1 MPGVRPVNMAAFY
14 IAVLFSTLVFAFMTQ
29 AQPLLLTT
37 TLGVEAARAGGVG
50 GGIVLWGSWVVILCV
65 GLFGALSDKLGR
77 LPVFALGFL
86 LMGLCCFLH
95 PQAERVGAELGRL
108 LPGEAQLD
116 GVAGLLALRLLYAVG
131 VAAAIAMLPTVL
143 ADYAVDSD
151 RGRATGIRTVMGGM
165 GALLATGAL
174 LQLPKLLVSLG
185 FDSQAAL
192 RFTYQAA
199 AYLIFAVALFLC
211 LFLQRRTLAQAQRRE
226 SVWEITRE
234 GLRAARDPGVA
245 LAYGGA
251 FLARAPLAMFGA
263 FFALWSKQRGLDIG
277 LGPEETS
284 LAFIVAIVFALLG
297 APIFGLMADRLN
309 RVTALVLACAVAALG
324 YGSTWFIQDP
334 LGLELPRCLW
344 LWRCGRC
351 WCETG
356 WCLCVNSASLWPA
369 EKGVT
374 GTMSQHFLGIRLA
387 PGVQPINLAAFYV
400 AALVGILIF
409 AFMNQAQ
416 ILLLTPELGVDP
428 KQKGSISGD
437 LVFWGEVVVLGL
449 VGIFGSLSDKIGRL
463 PIFCGGFVFL
473 GLLCFLQ
480 PEAGSLNGLLVMR
493 LFYAVGVAAV
503 IGMLPTVLADYA
515 VDADRGRATGIQGV
529 MNGIGAMITVFA
541 LLKLPSLLTSLGDD
555 SQTAVRRT
563 YQLVAYLSFAVA
575 IFLAL
580 FLQRRAVNQTQ
591 RPEGTLLQIA
601 IEGLRAARDPGIALA
616 YGAAFLSRGLLT
628 VLGVFFTVW
637 GEKFGVAA
645 GYTPVDAVARV
656 GLVIGVAQTFALI
669 GAPLF
674 GILADRLNRVTA
686 LVLACAVAA
695 LGYGSTW
702 FIHDPLGLDLAALLG
717 VVGAAALIGLGEV
730 GCIIT
735 SGVLIAQQAPPR
747 VRGAVIGFFNLS
759 GAAGILVAS
768 ALGGRL
774 FDNWRPSG
782 PFLLFGALALIVAVW
797 GLAVR
802 GRVVPLRE
810 PGAPE
815 AG

>member
-1 MPGVRPVNMAAFY
+1 VSANAPDSPQGERRLQSYLGIRLMPGVRPVNMAAFY

-309 RVTALVLACAVAALG
+309 RVTALVLACTVAALG

-334 LGLELPRCLW
+334 LGLELP
-344 LWRCGRC
+344 G
-351 WCETG
+351 
-356 WCLCVNSASLWPA
+356 
-369 EKGVT
+369 
-374 GTMSQHFLGIRLA
+374 
-387 PGVQPINLAAFYV
+387 
-400 AALVGILIF
+400 
-409 AFMNQAQ
+409 
-416 ILLLTPELGVDP
+416 LL
-428 KQKGSISGD
+428 GD
-437 LVFWGEVVVLGL
+437 L
-449 VGIFGSLSDKIGRL
+449 
-463 PIFCGGFVFL
+463 
-473 GLLCFLQ
+473 
-480 PEAGSLNGLLVMR
+480 
-493 LFYAVGVAAV
+493 
-503 IGMLPTVLADYA
+503 
-515 VDADRGRATGIQGV
+515 
-529 MNGIGAMITVFA
+529 
-541 LLKLPSLLTSLGDD
+541 
-555 SQTAVRRT
+555 
-563 YQLVAYLSFAVA
+563 AVA
-575 IFLAL
+575 
-580 FLQRRAVNQTQ
+580 
-591 RPEGTLLQIA
+591 
-601 IEGLRAARDPGIALA
+601 
-616 YGAAFLSRGLLT
+616 
-628 VLGVFFTVW
+628 
-637 GEKFGVAA
+637 
-645 GYTPVDAVARV
+645 
-656 GLVIGVAQTFALI
+656 
-669 GAPLF
+669 
-674 GILADRLNRVTA
+674 
-686 LVLACAVAA
+686 AVAA
-695 LGYGSTW
+695 LIG
-702 FIHDPLGLDLAALLG
+702 F
-717 VVGAAALIGLGEV
+717 GAV
-730 GCIIT
+730 GCEIT
-735 SGVLIAQQAPPR
+735 SAVLIAQQAPGR
-747 VRGAVIGFFNLS
+747 VRGAVIGFFSLS
-759 GAAGILVAS
+759 GAVGIVVAGS
-768 ALGGRL
+768 LGDL
-774 FDNWRPSG
+774 FGGWHPTG
-782 PFLLFGALALIVAVW
+782 PFLVFAALSVVVALWA
-797 GLAVR
+797 LLVR
-802 GRVVPLRE
+802 NRVVSLRE
-810 PGAPE
+810 LGEPV